1 MKREDLIKLRQK
13 ISELSDEDKKLR
25 NLYLRNISMGNLYG
39 PMTGYASIDKPW
51 LKYYDEKDIDKEKP
65 RKTIYR
71 YAVDNNADNLSLNAI
86 KFLGF
91 KINFRDFFR
100 NVDRVANSFIA
111 LGVKEGD
118 IVSICSPT
126 FPETIYANFALNKIG
141 AIANNIDPRNNA
153 SRIVSSVNNANSEYL
168 IMLDI
173 VYPKI
178 NNVVSSLNVKKIICN
193 SYLDSIPTLLKPMYK
208 CILSQKLSKKGLK
221 FPKINFGNK
230 YISWNQFLNVGKMTV
245 AKEVEYKDDMV
256 AAMVLTGGTTG
267 FPKSVSLTNDTA
279 LSLVES
285 YLATDLGLE
294 KGQSLLNI
302 MPEFIAYGWTFGV
315 VMATCL
321 GIENI
326 IISQFE
332 LEEFSDYIKKNK
344 PNHIVGVPTH
354 CDYLVRDKRM
364 DNVDFSK
371 FLKSISVGGDS
382 YIEENEKRF
391 VEFLYKHNFLG
402 KVITGYG
409 MTEGNSSMA
418 TRLNKCNV
426 PGSVGVPLVKNTIA
440 IFSNKYEDDKFKDEE
455 LMYDEEG
462 EVCIFGPSIMK
473 EYYLNDEETKKSLI
487 PHSDGTVWL
496 HSKDTGYMTSDGI
509 LFVKGRDK
517 RMIIRPDGHNVWP
530 SEMEKVICMHKD
542 VSTCSVFGIPSDS
555 NLQGEYPHAVVVL
568 KDNNINNYNLEQI
581 ESEIRK
587 LCLDNL
593 PERDVPYTYSFRDDL
608 LYTNIGK
615 VDVDSMK
622 NEVLNNKPKVRIK
635 KR

>member
-1 MKREDLIKLRQK
+1 MKKEDLIKLKEK
-13 ISELSDEDKKLR
+13 ISELLEHEKKLR
-25 NLYLRNISMGNLYG
+25 DLYLRDISIGKIYG

-51 LKYYDEKDIDKEKP
+51 LKYYDEKDIDKVKP

-100 NVDRVANSFIA
+100 NVDRVANSFVA

-208 CILSQKLSKKGLK
+208 CLLSQKLSKKGLK
-221 FPKINFGNK
+221 FPKIDFGNK

-332 LEEFSDYIKKNK
+332 LEEFPDYIKKNK

-391 VEFLYKHNFLG
+391 IEFLYKHNFFG

-455 LMYDEEG
+455 LMYNEEG